1 MVIIDWSLSEYE
13 NFTDFAD
20 EDRVSAL
27 LLCETLNV
35 NFEYLYE
42 FYDNV
47 GVVGAQACNNIH
59 VYPSVQDLA
68 LGCLHLV
75 IDNADARVPGN
86 RRNISFVE
94 NYIDLDA
101 FGHRLLEEF
110 GAGYAQLL
118 PNGKVVTTNYGW

>member
-1 MVIIDWSLSEYE
+1 MDWSLSEYE

-20 EDRVSAL
+20 EDRISAL

-35 NFEYLYE
+35 NFEYLYN
-42 FYDNV
+42 FDKQTGY
-47 GVVGAQACNNIH
+47 VGAWACNNIH

-68 LGCLHLV
+68 LDCLHLV
-75 IDNADARVPGN
+75 IDNAAACVPGN

-110 GAGYAQLL
+110 GAYYAQLL
-118 PNGKVVTTNYGW
+118 PNGKVVTTDCGW

>member
-1 MVIIDWSLSEYE
+1 MDWSYSNYE

-20 EDRVSAL
+20 EDRISAL

-42 FYDNV
+42 FYNNTR
-47 GVVGAQACNNIH
+47 VVGAWACHDIR

-68 LGCLHLV
+68 LDCLHRV
-75 IDNADARVPGN
+75 IDNGDASIPGN
-86 RRNISFVE
+86 YRNISFVE

-110 GAGYAQLL
+110 GASYARLL
-118 PNGKVVTTNYGW
+118 PNGKVIKTDYGW